1 VEYRVEALAKAAG
14 VRVDTIRFYQGRGL
28 IPKPRREG
36 RVAIYGDAHLGLLR
50 RIRELLDQG
59 FSLAQIRRVVTDED
73 AAAAGEPL
81 LQALVE
87 QGVGERTWSLSELA
101 SESGLPEALVQ
112 AAVAAELMEPLR
124 IDGEERFTQADLE
137 MAESALAILGT
148 GLPLPELLQLAQ
160 THAGN
165 IQAVADAAIDL
176 FGDHIR
182 IPGQGEKAISEVFLQ
197 LLPQVTRLVALHFQ
211 RTVVKRALERMS
223 GREGFNELELVAT
236 QSGRLEVEWR

>member
-1 VEYRVEALAKAAG
+1 MHYRVEELAEAAG
-14 VRVDTIRFYQGRGL
+14 VGVDTIRFYQRRGL

-36 RVAIYGDAHLGLLR
+36 RIAIYDEAHLGLLR
-50 RIRELLDQG
+50 RIRELLDRG
-59 FSLAQIRRVVTDED
+59 FSLAQIRRVVSSD
-73 AAAAGEPL
+73 APDASDEPL

-87 QGVGERTWSLSELA
+87 QGVGDRTWSRTELA
-101 SESGLPEALVQ
+101 AESGLPEALIQ

-137 MAESALAILGT
+137 MAQSALAILGT

-182 IPGQGEKAISEVFLQ
+182 VPGQGEKAISEVFRQ

-211 RTVVKRALERMS
+211 RTVVKRALERLA
-223 GREGFNELELVAT
+223 GREGFSELELAAT